1 MQPRPPDPWPRWQR
15 GPSMLVSTGTGRC
28 RPSRFRHCCW
38 PRPSSRGARTARTK
52 RSGRNLEMRLAA
64 LLGMLAAMAFCLPA
78 TVLAQSAGDDQYVDP
93 FQDVPEQPTGGGS
106 QGGNSQSPPDTESGA
121 PSGTTEGSVGTAQPS
136 DSGEVV
142 E

>member
-1 MQPRPPDPWPRWQR
+1 
-15 GPSMLVSTGTGRC
+15 
-28 RPSRFRHCCW
+28 
-38 PRPSSRGARTARTK
+38 
-52 RSGRNLEMRLAA
+52 MRLAA
-64 LLGMLAAMAFCLPA
+64 LLGMLAAMAFCLPP

-142 E
+142 EPPASSAEVEAGSTGLPRTGVPLGWITLLGLGLILGGATLRRAAALNRSV